1 MKKGLEK
8 KKLKED
14 FSKKILHYFKKR
26 KFYFTDLD
34 LLIDTSLLTERSG
47 EQFKKTTLTYRDLL
61 GKEVSL
67 RPDLTVSTA
76 LKYIQEK
83 KTKEERFCYYGTAYR
98 LNKKGDLKVFD
109 QLGCELINSLNKN
122 SSLILLD
129 TILEPIKQIK
139 KLQINIGDIGLFK
152 ILIESLDL
160 PERWKLRLIRHF
172 SRREYFSDLLKRL
185 ETNYD
190 LDQVTIDVDTQR
202 LKDLEQM
209 DQNKIIAGRTVAE
222 IVKRFKKKLKD
233 PRDNYKGKKNVKI
246 IKNFLNIKIPLQ
258 KTERVIINF
267 FNKNKLSVKDIKNYL
282 KKIIFINKKI
292 GKKYSI
298 TFKTDFGRN
307 TEYYTGLVFLAYI
320 NKKNQI
326 IELARGG
333 EYNNLLKTLGYKKNI
348 PSLGGAI
355 NLNQL
360 INL

>member
-1 MKKGLEK
+1 M
-8 KKLKED
+8 
-14 FSKKILHYFKKR
+14 
-26 KFYFTDLD
+26 
-34 LLIDTSLLTERSG
+34 
-47 EQFKKTTLTYRDLL
+47 
-61 GKEVSL
+61 
-67 RPDLTVSTA
+67 
-76 LKYIQEK
+76 
-83 KTKEERFCYYGTAYR
+83 
-98 LNKKGDLKVFD
+98 
-109 QLGCELINSLNKN
+109 INSLNKN

-202 LKDLEQM
+202 LKDLMQM

-258 KTERVIINF
+258 GTERVIIDF
-267 FNKNKLSVKDIKNYL
+267 FYKNKLSAKDIKNYL

-320 NKKNQI
+320 KKKNQI